1 MAVIYIDEEKGL
13 DAQDGGSGTEASPLK
28 NLQEAYITH
37 GPDNDF
43 QVKKKGE
50 DEFKPAAKSAL
61 KKAANFAEQQRK
73 KQEAAAKRAEKE
85 AQEEAA
91 REAALEAAKNIKITE
106 DDALPKAVLIKLS
119 DTDPKF
125 IGQLRKS
132 ADEPKEGVIRVRV
145 QGRVQR
151 VAKQGGLVFV
161 TLRRG
166 LDLMQCLLSGQLAK
180 TYDSLTLIRET
191 SMEITAELWE
201 VPADAHAPLD

>member
-73 KQEAAAKRAEKE
+73 KQRLLPNEQRKKHRRKP
-85 AQEEAA
+85 
-91 REAALEAAKNIKITE
+91 LERLHWRLLKTSRSPRMT
-106 DDALPKAVLIKLS
+106 LFPRLS
-119 DTDPKF
+119 
-125 IGQLRKS
+125 
-132 ADEPKEGVIRVRV
+132 
-145 QGRVQR
+145 
-151 VAKQGGLVFV
+151 
-161 TLRRG
+161 
-166 LDLMQCLLSGQLAK
+166 LSN
-180 TYDSLTLIRET
+180 YLTLIPSLLDSFARALTSLRRE
-191 SMEITAELWE
+191 
-201 VPADAHAPLD
+201 